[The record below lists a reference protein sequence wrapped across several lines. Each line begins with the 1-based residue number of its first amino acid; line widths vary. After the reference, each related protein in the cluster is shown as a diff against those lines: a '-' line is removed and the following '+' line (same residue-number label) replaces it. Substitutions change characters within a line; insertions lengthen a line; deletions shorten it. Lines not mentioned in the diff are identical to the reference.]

1 MGPRIPPPITL
12 TNAGMLMAVIVG
24 PLTIIHSLTN
34 QTFPSLACGK
44 SNSVSD
50 NDHRLMTAFHKTSP
64 IYSQEN
70 KYEAHFP

>member
-12 TNAGMLMAVIVG
+12 TNAGMLMAVIVES
-24 PLTIIHSLTN
+24 LNNHSQLD
-34 QTFPSLACGK
+34 QSDFSFV
-44 SNSVSD
+44 SMWEVDSVSD